1 MSKPSAP
8 KDPLLTL
15 KQASERLSVHP
26 TTLRRWADQGSIPV
40 VITPGGHRRFPRS
53 AVERMREQ
61 RTGGVGQKDAGE
73 ALAERA
79 LSHTRAEIAEH
90 RDERWLS
97 ELNERERE
105 EKRLL
110 GQRVMGLMMQ
120 FISMEDDD
128 GADLLEEARA
138 LGRVYAESAI
148 QTGMSLSEALQA
160 TMFFRD
166 HIVESAIMLPET
178 ARARTTANRRL
189 LRRINTFLNTIQL
202 AITETFEA

>member
-61 RTGGVGQKDAGE
+61 RTGGIGQKDTGE

-79 LSHTRAEIAEH
+79 ISHTRAEIAEH

-120 FISMEDDD
+120 FISMEGDD

-166 HIVESAIMLPET
+166 NIVESAIMLPET

-202 AITETFEA
+202 AITEAYEA

>member
-1 MSKPSAP
+1 MPKPSAP

-61 RTGGVGQKDAGE
+61 RIGPAERKDTGE

-90 RDERWLS
+90 RDERWLA

-128 GADLLEEARA
+128 GDDLLEEARS
-138 LGRVYAESAI
+138 LGRVYAESAM

-166 HIVESAIMLPET
+166 NIVESAIMLPET

-189 LRRINTFLNTIQL
+189 LRRINTFLNAIQL
-202 AITETFEA
+202 AITEAYEA

>member
-1 MSKPSAP
+1 MSKLSTP

-53 AVERMREQ
+53 AVEQMREQ
-61 RTGGVGQKDAGE
+61 RSGGTGRKDTGA

-90 RDERWLS
+90 RDERWLA
-97 ELNERERE
+97 ELNEQERE

-120 FISMEDDD
+120 FISMDDDD
-128 GADLLEEARA
+128 GAELLEEARA
-138 LGRVYAESAI
+138 LGRVYAESARES
-148 QTGMSLSEALQA
+148 GMSLSVALHA

-166 HIVESAIMLPET
+166 NIVESAIMLPEA

-202 AITETFEA
+202 AVTEAYEA